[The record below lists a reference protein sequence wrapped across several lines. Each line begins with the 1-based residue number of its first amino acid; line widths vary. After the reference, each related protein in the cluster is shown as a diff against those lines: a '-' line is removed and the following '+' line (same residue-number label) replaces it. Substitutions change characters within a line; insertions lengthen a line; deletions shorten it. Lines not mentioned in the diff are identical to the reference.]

1 MLDHQWLRR
10 TDLRPPWP
18 ASSCAAGV
26 KGGEKFALATGATG
40 PKARG
45 ARSAGSGTTGPKD
58 RGARGAGRGK
68 EKSGEKQMVTS
79 NPLLS
84 VIN

>member
-1 MLDHQWLRR
+1 MLDHQKLRR

-26 KGGEKFALATGATG
+26 NGGEKLALATGATG

-45 ARSAGSGTTGPKD
+45 ARSAGSGATGPKAH
-58 RGARGAGRGK
+58 GARGAGRGK
-68 EKSGEKQMVTS
+68 EKVGRRKW
-79 NPLLS
+79 
-84 VIN
+84 